1 MTAPVRAHPYDILL
15 ARRDIAR
22 HGGKRPL
29 VYARRRLVELSA
41 NPWADNM
48 DDWRG
53 RVAAYDQ
60 IAKGLISH
68 VEIQRD

>member
-1 MTAPVRAHPYDILL
+1 MSKADRAQEWDIML

-22 HGGKRPL
+22 HGGKYPII
-29 VYARRRLVELSA
+29 YARRRLVELSA
-41 NPWADNM
+41 KPWADY
-48 DDWRG
+48 DDWAG